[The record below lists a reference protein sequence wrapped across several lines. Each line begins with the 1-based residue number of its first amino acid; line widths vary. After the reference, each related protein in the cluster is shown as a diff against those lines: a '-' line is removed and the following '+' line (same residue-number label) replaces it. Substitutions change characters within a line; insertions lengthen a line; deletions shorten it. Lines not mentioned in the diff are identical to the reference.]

1 MVKCIK
7 IKSEVNIVFA
17 NIKLE
22 KIFNSKKLLQKIY
35 GEQAKRIRTRMAVLK
50 AAPCLAAVPV
60 KKPDRRHEL
69 TGNRKGT
76 FAVDLKHP
84 FRLVF
89 EPAED
94 PVPKKEDGGID
105 LEKVLSIRI
114 LAVEDYH

>member
-1 MVKCIK
+1 VVKCIK
-7 IKSEVNIVFA
+7 IKFEVNIVFA
-17 NIKLE
+17 NTKLE
-22 KIFNSKKLLQKIY
+22 KIFNSQKLLQKEY
-35 GEQAKRIRTRMAVLK
+35 GAQVKKIRIRMAVLEK
-50 AAPCLAAVPV
+50 APCLAVVPV

-89 EPAED
+89 EPAEK
-94 PVPKKEDGGID
+94 PVPKKEDSGID